1 MQKSKRTLKNLI
13 MHKKQGFLLL
23 KAFRL
28 LINPTAVSSG
38 KFSPAFFK
46 RRCSQGR
53 IALVAVATA
62 KFPYGVFFLPSFF
75 FAPALPK
82 KKRTIVYQ

>member
-1 MQKSKRTLKNLI
+1 M
-13 MHKKQGFLLL
+13 
-23 KAFRL
+23 
-28 LINPTAVSSG
+28 SSR

-46 RRCSQGR
+46 RRR
-53 IALVAVATA
+53 HPRRVALVASAEA

-82 KKRTIVYQ
+82 KKRAIGYQYAVLC

>member
-1 MQKSKRTLKNLI
+1 M
-13 MHKKQGFLLL
+13 
-23 KAFRL
+23 
-28 LINPTAVSSG
+28 SSG

-46 RRCSQGR
+46 RRRHPRRENAKRRR
-53 IALVAVATA
+53 IAHCSACAVLVASAEA

-82 KKRTIVYQ
+82 KKRAIGYQYAVLC